1 MPKILVIADDYT
13 GANDTGILLKEKGGF
28 EAVSFL
34 SVNEI
39 EKFDSDRDVFCISTD
54 TRDKKSQY
62 SYNLIRDITCR
73 FKNNVKLISKRIDST
88 LRGNVGSEI
97 DAVLDE
103 LGPEYRA
110 VVVASYPSS
119 ARICLGGCV
128 LVNGVPLEKTN
139 VSSDIKTPV
148 KSSSVIGIIKSQ
160 SRKSVGY
167 VPLGD
172 VLRGAEF
179 LKKKIEEKSE
189 RIIVIDAVNNED
201 IMIIA
206 DACTSLKEKIVSVDP
221 GPFTA
226 FVSINRLKSI
236 KPASYRSLMVIGSI
250 TELTRKQLKYFE
262 RHQKILIYNVNVN
275 NLIDNFEDELG
286 KTLDYIKKDYR
297 KYKYLCITTSL
308 VKFQMKHGIN
318 LDLSD
323 IISDRLN
330 KIARKILDM
339 KEFNIKL
346 IYLSGGDTA
355 QGFLKNVNSTAM
367 ELLEEIIPLAVY
379 GKIIGGEFNGLNV
392 VTKGGLIGDETSMVF
407 IMSTVEKNIERGK
420 RYE

>member
-297 KYKYLCITTSL
+297 KYKYLCHY
-308 VKFQMKHGIN
+308 FFGE
-318 LDLSD
+318 
-323 IISDRLN
+323 ISDETWN
-330 KIARKILDM
+330 K
-339 KEFNIKL
+339 F
-346 IYLSGGDTA
+346 
-355 QGFLKNVNSTAM
+355 GFV
-367 ELLEEIIPLAVY
+367 
-379 GKIIGGEFNGLNV
+379 
-392 VTKGGLIGDETSMVF
+392 
-407 IMSTVEKNIERGK
+407 
-420 RYE
+420 RYHI

>member
-119 ARICLGGCV
+119 GRICLGGCV

-167 VPLGD
+167 VPLED

-236 KPASYRSLMVIGSI
+236 KSASYRSLMVIGSI